1 MIVITD
7 VTCEKEN
14 TPKDRPDQLTQQH
27 KEAPEATKK
36 HEGANSHVRPS
47 KGPKKEGAKKEGAKK
62 DGAEKDGAKKE
73 GVKKLGAKK
82 EGAKPTKDNRVAR
95 EFLLR
100 AEH

>member
-47 KGPKKEGAKKEGAKK
+47 KGPKKEGEKKKGTKKGGAKN
-62 DGAEKDGAKKE
+62 DGAKN
-73 GVKKLGAKK
+73 G
-82 EGAKPTKDNRVAR
+82 GAKPTKDHKFAPHT
-95 EFLLR
+95 LKPDQ
-100 AEH
+100 H